1 MGMTDPISDL
11 LTRIR
16 NALAMTHDTVHVPA
30 SNLKLRILYVLKN
43 EGFIRNFKVIQD
55 DKQDVICVYLKYA
68 DDKSPAIM
76 QLERASK
83 PGRRTYVKSN
93 ALPRV
98 RNRLGVA
105 IISTSQGVMTGTQAE
120 SLGIGGE
127 HICNVW

>member
-16 NALAMTHDTVHVPA
+16 NALAMSHDTVHVPA